1 LSIYLDAV
9 WFLNLCFDGLLLMLT
24 AVILKRKM
32 IFWRILAGAFIGSL
46 IVIFMF
52 TPFSEVVAHPITKI
66 IFSVS
71 MVYIAFGYKRFRFFL
86 QGLLCFYFSAFIV
99 GGGLIGL
106 HYFINTNIF
115 LSEQGFLTVSS
126 GLGDPVSW
134 IFVIIGFP
142 LIWFFAHKR
151 IEDIEIKKI
160 QYDQIVQVSIEIEGK
175 LLQLRGLVDSG
186 NQLYDPITK
195 TPVMVL
201 DMKKADHML
210 PPSLIE
216 AAKNL
221 DHLSFEQIEW
231 ENRIRIIPYRGVGL
245 SHQFLLAIK
254 PDKIMINTGTENIQ
268 ANKALIALNTDSL
281 SSDDEYDCLLHPKM
295 IAANRLSMSAS

>member
-1 LSIYLDAV
+1 
-9 WFLNLCFDGLLLMLT
+9 MLT
-24 AVILKRKM
+24 AVMLKRKL
-32 IFWRILAGAFIGSL
+32 IFWRIAAGAFIGSL
-46 IVIFMF
+46 IVLLMF
-52 TPFSEVVAHPITKI
+52 TPFSEIVAHPITKI
-66 IFSVS
+66 IFSVC
-71 MVYIAFGYKRFRFFL
+71 MVIIAFGFKRFRFFL

-106 HYFINTNIF
+106 HYFIKSNIF
-115 LSEQGFLTVSS
+115 LSEFGLLTVSS

-134 IFVIIGFP
+134 LFVIIGFP
-142 LIWFFAHKR
+142 VIWYFAR
-151 IEDIEIKKI
+151 NRVEDIELKKI
-160 QYDQIVQVSIEIEGK
+160 QYDQIVEVTIEIEGN

-186 NQLYDPITK
+186 NHLYDPISK

-221 DHLSFEQIEW
+221 DQLSFDQLEW

-245 SHQFLLAIK
+245 SHQFLLALK
-254 PDKIMINTGTENIQ
+254 PDKIMIHTGSESIQ
-268 ANKALIALNTDSL
+268 AKKALIALNTESL
-281 SSDDEYDCLLHPKM
+281 SSDDLYDCLLHPKM
-295 IAANRLSMSAS
+295 IAANRFSMTAS

>member
-24 AVILKRKM
+24 AVMLKRKL
-32 IFWRILAGAFIGSL
+32 IFWRIAAGAFIGSL
-46 IVIFMF
+46 IVLLMF
-52 TPFSEVVAHPITKI
+52 TPFSEIVAHPITKI
-66 IFSVS
+66 IFSVC
-71 MVYIAFGYKRFRFFL
+71 MVIIAFGFKRFRFFL

-106 HYFINTNIF
+106 HYFIKSNIF
-115 LSEQGFLTVSS
+115 LSEFGLLTVSS

-134 IFVIIGFP
+134 LFVIIGFP
-142 LIWFFAHKR
+142 VIWYFAR
-151 IEDIEIKKI
+151 NRVEDIELKKI
-160 QYDQIVQVSIEIEGK
+160 QYDQIVEVTIEIEGN

-186 NQLYDPITK
+186 NHLYDPISK

-221 DHLSFEQIEW
+221 DQLSFDQLEW

-245 SHQFLLAIK
+245 SHQFLLALK
-254 PDKIMINTGTENIQ
+254 PDKIMIHTGSESIQ
-268 ANKALIALNTDSL
+268 AKKALIALNTESI
-281 SSDDEYDCLLHPKM
+281 SSDDLYDCLLHPKM
-295 IAANRLSMSAS
+295 IAANRFSMTAS

>member
-24 AVILKRKM
+24 AVMLKRKL
-32 IFWRILAGAFIGSL
+32 IFWRIAAGAFIGSL
-46 IVIFMF
+46 IVLLMF
-52 TPFSEVVAHPITKI
+52 TPFSEIVAHPITKI
-66 IFSVS
+66 IFSVC
-71 MVYIAFGYKRFRFFL
+71 MVIIAFGFKRFRFFL

-106 HYFINTNIF
+106 HYFIKSNIF
-115 LSEQGFLTVSS
+115 LSEFGLLTVSS

-134 IFVIIGFP
+134 LFVIIGFP
-142 LIWFFAHKR
+142 VIWYFAR
-151 IEDIEIKKI
+151 NRVEDIELKKI
-160 QYDQIVQVSIEIEGK
+160 QYDQIVEVTIEIEGN

-186 NQLYDPITK
+186 NHLYDPISK

-221 DHLSFEQIEW
+221 DQLSFDQLEW

-245 SHQFLLAIK
+245 SHQFLLALK
-254 PDKIMINTGTENIQ
+254 PDKIMIHTGSESIQ
-268 ANKALIALNTDSL
+268 AKKALIALNTESL
-281 SSDDEYDCLLHPKM
+281 SSDDLYDCLLHPKM
-295 IAANRLSMSAS
+295 IAANRFSMTAS